1 VTVSLQAGNA
11 CKIECLSGHVCTLHS
26 PSNSSSVIYLPNN
39 SFHEEEISEF
49 EIDIGLLRIVLE
61 WSMVIELYE

>member
-1 VTVSLQAGNA
+1 
-11 CKIECLSGHVCTLHS
+11 
-26 PSNSSSVIYLPNN
+26 VIYLPNN